1 MDLARILVVDDDEA
15 LRKLLKQRL
24 KDSYEVVDTADPTE
38 ALSLALDVRPDCIL
52 LDLLMPGLTGFELCK
67 TLSSLSLT
75 QRIPILVLSG
85 NPVEQFR
92 DYCSHLGADDY
103 FQKPIDFVR
112 LRTRINQ
119 LLNERLFERR
129 PELRLKMQVAIELRG
144 LNRFGKAFHEVT
156 ATQDISV
163 TGFRC
168 ACAAPLGQKS
178 VVEVFLRGGST
189 KRRVGRA
196 EVVHAPRSGQDSP
209 QYGFH
214 FTQKPSE
221 WLL

>member
-15 LRKLLKQRL
+15 LRRLLKERL

-38 ALSLALDVRPDCIL
+38 ALSLALDLHPDCIL

-67 TLSSLSLT
+67 TLSSLTLT

-85 NPVEQFR
+85 NPVEQYW
-92 DYCSHLGADDY
+92 DYCAHLGADDY

-112 LRTRINQ
+112 LRVRINQ
-119 LLNERLFERR
+119 LINERLLERR
-129 PELRLKMQVAIELRG
+129 PEIRLKMQVAIELRG

-156 ATQDISV
+156 STKDISV

-168 ACAAPLGQKS
+168 ACTAPLGQKS
-178 VVEVFLRGGST
+178 VVEVFLRGGSS

-196 EVVHAPRSGQDSP
+196 EVVHAQRGGQDAP

-214 FTQKPSE
+214 FMQKPAE